1 MKEPDYVW
9 VSFTPLVFDTNGRM
23 HYETYKFL
31 MEGKKIFHQVHE
43 FCWQSAGMIGLR
55 LYEWL
60 RLVLGFGSVL
70 FGCTI
75 DLSVLT
81 LVVGAKSFG
90 EIMASRIEYIWMVMS
105 YDWNYAIVLAKE
117 LHEDELVACGATG
130 ARHLCDKC
138 CTLSI
143 TTRSKRTITRSI
155 KFNLGVNHA
164 GLSTDANHIILL
176 INLTK
181 L

>member
-1 MKEPDYVW
+1 MMYWHEW
-9 VSFTPLVFDTNGRM
+9 VKLMATTSGDKTQGVKGSL
-23 HYETYKFL
+23 YK
-31 MEGKKIFHQVHE
+31 GKKIFHQVHE
-43 FCWQSAGMIGLR
+43 FCWQSAGMIGLG

-176 INLTK
+176 INLK
-181 L
+181 KF